1 MREQDRGG
9 LKRLDLS
16 VTMRLQFFVWR
27 AEYFCRAL
35 SLMSDSASSVV
46 STVDSVTIVCPTA
59 GVSNLYEGQ
68 LESVGLTTE
77 FSSKLAT
84 PLMIVNMRHV
94 KFIGS
99 AFLGRMI
106 AIQKDLATSDGG
118 RLALVEMSSFC
129 RAAMSV
135 SKLDTVLEIFPTVA
149 DAIKAFGRNG

>member
-1 MREQDRGG
+1 
-9 LKRLDLS
+9 
-16 VTMRLQFFVWR
+16 
-27 AEYFCRAL
+27 
-35 SLMSDSASSVV
+35 MSDSASSVV

-77 FSSKLAT
+77 FSSTLAT
-84 PLMIVNMRHV
+84 PLMIVDMHHV

-106 AIQKDLATSDGG
+106 AIQKDLATRDGG